1 MKFREIKVGLMLLLP
16 WQEAWAAEAFSFN
29 RAHLH
34 GAAQVDLQKYQYG
47 NPLHAGQY
55 RSTLSVNGRDLGE
68 ETFVIQEH
76 DGQLEPC
83 ISPSLFDALQLKD
96 AQWPTAATCL
106 RFSQIDKAIGWE
118 YDSGENVLR
127 VNMPQALLQPHYRGA
142 VNLKKVDSGVPA
154 AVLRYQ
160 ANSYQSI
167 VDGDTSSHHY
177 LGLDASLRA
186 FGWRLH
192 HQSSYQ
198 AQEGNTHWDSIATW
212 AERSVVNWASTL
224 RLGQGWT
231 DGTFFDSVSF
241 IGGRLATDV
250 RMLPGS
256 RRGFAPSV
264 SGVART
270 NARVTVTQNGALL
283 YEATVPPGKFTFDDL
298 YPTNAGGDLQVT
310 IHEADGSQ
318 DTFTVPYA
326 TLPGLVRAGAVYYD
340 LSLGYLD
347 EDGIAGRPGFG
358 EATLQYGFNDY
369 ISGYTGAN
377 ATTDYYSTL
386 VGSAF
391 NTYWGALAVDL
402 SRSAAKGREHGWQ
415 EGYRWRVSASKSF
428 TSDTRML
435 LSMSHSNDGNYRSI
449 RDAA

>member
-256 RRGFAPSV
+256 RRGFCAVGQRRGAHQRPRNGHPERRSV
-264 SGVART
+264 VRGNGSAGQIHLRRSLSHQRRRRFTGDDPRGGWQSGH
-270 NARVTVTQNGALL
+270 L
-283 YEATVPPGKFTFDDL
+283 YRAVRHAAWPG
-298 YPTNAGGDLQVT
+298 
-310 IHEADGSQ
+310 
-318 DTFTVPYA
+318 
-326 TLPGLVRAGAVYYD
+326 
-340 LSLGYLD
+340 
-347 EDGIAGRPGFG
+347 AGRRG
-358 EATLQYGFNDY
+358 
-369 ISGYTGAN
+369 
-377 ATTDYYSTL
+377 
-386 VGSAF
+386 
-391 NTYWGALAVDL
+391 
-402 SRSAAKGREHGWQ
+402 
-415 EGYRWRVSASKSF
+415 
-428 TSDTRML
+428 L
-435 LSMSHSNDGNYRSI
+435 L
-449 RDAA
+449 

>member
-1 MKFREIKVGLMLLLP
+1 MKLREIKVGLMLLLP

-186 FGWRLH
+186 GFRRWVFEELDR
-192 HQSSYQ
+192 Q
-198 AQEGNTHWDSIATW
+198 AIPAILVTHDREDCPPTGRCLAM
-212 AERSVVNWASTL
+212 ER
-224 RLGQGWT
+224 
-231 DGTFFDSVSF
+231 
-241 IGGRLATDV
+241 
-250 RMLPGS
+250 
-256 RRGFAPSV
+256 
-264 SGVART
+264 
-270 NARVTVTQNGALL
+270 
-283 YEATVPPGKFTFDDL
+283 
-298 YPTNAGGDLQVT
+298 
-310 IHEADGSQ
+310 
-318 DTFTVPYA
+318 
-326 TLPGLVRAGAVYYD
+326 
-340 LSLGYLD
+340 
-347 EDGIAGRPGFG
+347 
-358 EATLQYGFNDY
+358 
-369 ISGYTGAN
+369 
-377 ATTDYYSTL
+377 
-386 VGSAF
+386 
-391 NTYWGALAVDL
+391 
-402 SRSAAKGREHGWQ
+402 WQ
-415 EGYRWRVSASKSF
+415 
-428 TSDTRML
+428 
-435 LSMSHSNDGNYRSI
+435 
-449 RDAA
+449 

>member
-1 MKFREIKVGLMLLLP
+1 MKLREIKFGLMLLLP

-55 RSTLSVNGRDLGE
+55 RSTLSVNGRDLAE

-96 AQWPTAATCL
+96 AQWPAAATCL
-106 RFSQIDKAIGWE
+106 RFSQINKAIGWE

-167 VDGDTSSHHY
+167 VDGDSSSHHY

-318 DTFTVPYA
+318 ETFTVPYA
-326 TLPGLVRAGAVYYD
+326 ALPGLVRAGAVYYD

-358 EATLQYGFNDY
+358 EATVQYGFNDY
-369 ISGYTGAN
+369 VSGYSGAN

-402 SRSAAKGREHGWQ
+402 SRSAAKATGW
-415 EGYRWRVSASKSF
+415 AC
-428 TSDTRML
+428 T
-435 LSMSHSNDGNYRSI
+435 
-449 RDAA
+449 DAAVAPRSTTDCNRCTIFLIKSDLG